1 MGDRKQKAPPPS
13 AVHPAGD
20 RPRRNDKVVPISTS
34 KLAATTTPLSPD
46 SLTWQLFGD
55 LRGLLLIVRTGT
67 LQNMHPD
74 ISAALVEHSN
84 FFQNPWHRLLRSMP
98 PILGV
103 VYDGDRALCTG
114 RQVRDFHR
122 GIGGHSNSGHA
133 YHALNPELYYWA
145 HATFFEGQIA
155 LCEFFGTPLSET
167 DKERLYRE
175 SIQWY
180 ALYGLTMAP
189 VPPDYASFQRYWQQM
204 IDTRLQNT
212 TVTDWY
218 FRNGHTVPAPYGWLR
233 GPLWNRLLRP
243 IVSGGSQWLAAGTL
257 PPVLRERLG
266 LAWTK
271 RDERL
276 LRGLGSVTRGLW
288 RLTPQ
293 RWRYLPTARQAMQRA
308 ATGVRACPQTHGP
321 SRPESDTSAPCR

>member
-1 MGDRKQKAPPPS
+1 MRDRKQKTQPPS
-13 AVHPAGD
+13 TVHPAID
-20 RPRRNDKVVPISTS
+20 RPDRNDKVVSINTS
-34 KLAATTTPLSPD
+34 KHAAAPTPLSPD

-103 VYDGDRALCTG
+103 VYDGDRAVCTG

-122 GIGGHSNSGHA
+122 GIGGHTSSGHA

-145 HATFFEGQIA
+145 HATFFESQIA
-155 LCEFFGTPLSET
+155 LCTFFGTPLIEA
-167 DKERLYRE
+167 DKERLYQE

-212 TVTDWY
+212 TVTNWY
-218 FRNGHTVPAPYGWLR
+218 FRNGHSVPPPYDALR
-233 GPLWNRLLRP
+233 GPLWNWLLRP
-243 IVSGGSQWLAAGTL
+243 IVSGSSQWLAAGTL

-266 LAWTK
+266 LTWTA

-276 LRGLGSVTRGLW
+276 LRGLGSLTRSLW
-288 RLTPQ
+288 RMTPK
-293 RWRYLPTARQAMQRA
+293 RWHYLPTAQRAMQRA
-308 ATGVRACPQTHGP
+308 AKG
-321 SRPESDTSAPCR
+321 SRDRIA

>member
-1 MGDRKQKAPPPS
+1 M
-13 AVHPAGD
+13 
-20 RPRRNDKVVPISTS
+20 PIGTS
-34 KLAATTTPLSPD
+34 KLAVAPTPLSAD

-55 LRGLLLIVRTGT
+55 LRGLLLIARTGT

-84 FFQNPWHRLLRSMP
+84 FFQNPWHRLLRSIP

-103 VYDGDRALCTG
+103 VYDGDRAVCTG
-114 RQVRDFHR
+114 RKVRDFHR
-122 GIGGHSNSGHA
+122 GIGGHNSSGQA

-155 LCEFFGTPLSET
+155 LCEFFGTPLTEA
-167 DKERLYRE
+167 DKERLYQE

-218 FRNGHTVPAPYGWLR
+218 FRNGHSVPAPYDALR
-233 GPLWNRLLRP
+233 GPLWNWLLRP
-243 IVSGGSQWLAAGTL
+243 IVSGGSQWLTAGTL

-266 LAWTK
+266 LTWTAT
-271 RDERL
+271 DERL
-276 LRGLGSVTRGLW
+276 LRSLGSVTRNLW
-288 RLTPQ
+288 RLAPKH
-293 RWRYLPTARQAMQRA
+293 WRYLPTARRAMQRVA
-308 ATGVRACPQTHGP
+308 DGAESPRA
-321 SRPESDTSAPCR
+321 DTRLN

>member
-1 MGDRKQKAPPPS
+1 MRDRRQETPQSPDSRTA
-13 AVHPAGD
+13 AD
-20 RPRRNDKVVPISTS
+20 RPREATRKARQGGDKVVPIKASP
-34 KLAATTTPLSPD
+34 LAASSPAPLSPD

-55 LRGLLLIVRTGT
+55 LRGLLLIARTGT

-84 FFQNPWHRLLRSMP
+84 FFQNPWNRLLRSIP

-103 VYDGDRALCTG
+103 VYDGDLAASTG

-122 GIGGHSNSGHA
+122 GIGGRSGSGRP

-145 HATFFEGQIA
+145 HATFFESQIA
-155 LCEFFGTPLSET
+155 LCEFFGTPLST
-167 DKERLYRE
+167 ADKERLYRE

-204 IDTRLQNT
+204 VDTRLQNT
-212 TVTDWY
+212 AVTDWY
-218 FRNGHTVPAPYGWLR
+218 FRNGRQMPAPYGWLR
-233 GPLWNRLLRP
+233 GPLWNWLLQP
-243 IVSGGSQWLAAGTL
+243 AVSSGSRWLAAGTL

-266 LAWTK
+266 LAWTAG
-271 RDERL
+271 DERL
-276 LRGLGSVTRGLW
+276 LRMLG
-288 RLTPQ
+288 
-293 RWRYLPTARQAMQRA
+293 A
-308 ATGVRACPQTHGP
+308 AEK
-321 SRPESDTSAPCR
+321 S